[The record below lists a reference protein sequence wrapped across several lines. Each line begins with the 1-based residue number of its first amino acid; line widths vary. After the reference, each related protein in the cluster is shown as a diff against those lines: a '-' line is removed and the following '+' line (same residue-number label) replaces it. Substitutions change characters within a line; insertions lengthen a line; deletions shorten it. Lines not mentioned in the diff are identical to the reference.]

1 MQRSIEWAW
10 RCVEFGEQHNVPY
23 ATALGYEFLAEDM
36 YMLGRWREALDY
48 AERDRALA
56 EKIGSLDRFA
66 WAEAGRAWALHG
78 LGELK
83 AGLQA
88 VNACLMLAE
97 QTNDRRLAVFARTK
111 RATLEIDLD
120 HERAMQADMDYVLA
134 RANEAGRSQYF
145 VWAHNA
151 LSYINI
157 QRQDWAALLE
167 QCRQWEA
174 VMESKHVDWYI
185 EAYLGL
191 GRLGETAELFDEAIQ
206 IGKLPVDILG
216 QGSIFQQS
224 LAVRYHAARGEW
236 QPAARLFECTI
247 AKLEQ
252 SDGKLNLGRTLMQR
266 GLMRRAPG
274 SVAEAASDL

>member
-78 LGELK
+78 LGERK

-88 VNACLMLAE
+88 VNACVMLGE
-97 QTNDRRLAVFARTK
+97 QTNGRRLAVFARTK

-120 HERAMQADMDYVLA
+120 HDRAMQADMDYVLA
-134 RANEAGRSQYF
+134 RPTESGRRQNF
-145 VWAHNA
+145 VWEHKP
-151 LSYINI
+151 LTYIDI
-157 QRQDWAALLE
+157 QRPQPAALL
-167 QCRQWEA
+167 
-174 VMESKHVDWYI
+174 
-185 EAYLGL
+185 
-191 GRLGETAELFDEAIQ
+191 
-206 IGKLPVDILG
+206 
-216 QGSIFQQS
+216 
-224 LAVRYHAARGEW
+224 
-236 QPAARLFECTI
+236 
-247 AKLEQ
+247 
-252 SDGKLNLGRTLMQR
+252 
-266 GLMRRAPG
+266 
-274 SVAEAASDL
+274 